1 MNIAVY
7 PGSFDP
13 TTNGHLDVIERAAK
27 IVDKLIVGV
36 LINPNKTGLFTIDER
51 TQQLKMLTAH
61 LPNVEVRAF
70 SGLLVDFARS
80 VQARIVIRGLRAV
93 TDFEYEFQMALTNR
107 SLAGEIETLFIPT
120 SAHFMYVSSSMVK
133 EVASFGKSV
142 EGMVPETV
150 QKQMEEKF
158 RAKFKNKEEIF
169 FNEN

>member
-36 LINPNKTGLFTIDER
+36 LINPNKKGLFTVEER
-51 TQQLKMLTAH
+51 VEQLKIITAH
-61 LPNVEVRAF
+61 LPNVEIKSF

-80 VQARIVIRGLRAV
+80 VEARIVIRGLRAV

-107 SLAGEIETLFIPT
+107 SLAEEIETLFIPT
-120 SAHFMYVSSSMVK
+120 SAHYMYVSSSMVK
-133 EVASFGKSV
+133 EVASFGKGV
-142 EGMVPETV
+142 EGMVPELV
-150 QKQMEEKF
+150 QKQM
-158 RAKFKNKEEIF
+158 ADKFKK
-169 FNEN
+169 

>member
-36 LINPNKTGLFTIDER
+36 LINPSKHGLFTVEER
-51 TQQLKMLTAH
+51 VAQLKELTKA
-61 LPNVEVRAF
+61 LPNVEVRSF

-80 VQARIVIRGLRAV
+80 VDARIVIRGLRAV

-107 SLAGEIETLFIPT
+107 SLADEIETLFIPT
-120 SAHFMYVSSSMVK
+120 SAHYMYVSSSMVK

-142 EGMVPETV
+142 EGMVPESI
-150 QKQMEEKF
+150 QKQMDEKF
-158 RAKFKNKEEIF
+158 KKA
-169 FNEN
+169 

>member
-36 LINPNKTGLFTIDER
+36 LINPRKQGLFTVDER
-51 TQQLKMLTAH
+51 VRQLKELTKDLA
-61 LPNVEVRAF
+61 NVEVRSF

-80 VQARIVIRGLRAV
+80 VDAHIVIRGLRAV

-107 SLAGEIETLFIPT
+107 SLADEIETLFIPT
-120 SAHFMYVSSSMVK
+120 SAHYMYVSSSMVK

-142 EGMVPETV
+142 EGMVPESI
-150 QKQMEEKF
+150 QKQMGEKF
-158 RAKFKNKEEIF
+158 KKA
-169 FNEN
+169 

>member
-36 LINPNKTGLFTIDER
+36 LINPSKHGLFSVEER
-51 TQQLKMLTAH
+51 VAQLKELTKA
-61 LPNVEVRAF
+61 LPNVEVRSF

-80 VQARIVIRGLRAV
+80 VDARIVIRGLRAV

-107 SLAGEIETLFIPT
+107 SLADEIETLFIPT
-120 SAHFMYVSSSMVK
+120 SAHYTYVSSSMVK

-142 EGMVPETV
+142 EGMVPESI
-150 QKQMEEKF
+150 QKQMDEKF
-158 RAKFKNKEEIF
+158 KKA
-169 FNEN
+169 

>member
-36 LINPNKTGLFTIDER
+36 LINPNKKGLFTVEER
-51 TQQLKMLTAH
+51 VEQLKSLTQS
-61 LPNVEVRAF
+61 LPNVEVRSF

-80 VQARIVIRGLRAV
+80 VDARIVIRGLRAV

-120 SAHFMYVSSSMVK
+120 SAHYMYVSSSMVK

-142 EGMVPETV
+142 EGMVPESI
-150 QKQMEEKF
+150 QKQMDEKYKNI
-158 RAKFKNKEEIF
+158 AK
-169 FNEN
+169 

>member
-36 LINPNKTGLFTIDER
+36 LINPKKNGLFTIEER
-51 TQQLKMLTAH
+51 VAQLEELTQN
-61 LPNVEVRAF
+61 LPNVEVHSF
-70 SGLLVDFARS
+70 SGLLVDFVRS
-80 VQARIVIRGLRAV
+80 VDARIVIRGLRAV

-107 SLAGEIETLFIPT
+107 SLAEEIETLFIPT
-120 SAHFMYVSSSMVK
+120 SAHYMYVSSSMVK

-150 QKQMEEKF
+150 QKQMND
-158 RAKFKNKEEIF
+158 KFKNS
-169 FNEN
+169 

>member
-13 TTNGHLDVIERAAK
+13 TTNGHLDVIERAAG

-36 LINPNKTGLFTIDER
+36 LINPNKTGLFTIEER
-51 TQQLKMLTAH
+51 VEQLKASTEH
-61 LPNVEVRAF
+61 LPNVEVRSF

-80 VQARIVIRGLRAV
+80 INARIVIRGLRAV

-107 SLAGEIETLFIPT
+107 TLAEEIETLFIPT
-120 SAHFMYVSSSMVK
+120 SAHYMYVSSSMVK

-142 EGMVPETV
+142 EGMVPELV
-150 QKQMEEKF
+150 QKQMAEKF
-158 RAKFKNKEEIF
+158 SGMDPVTDK
-169 FNEN
+169 

>member
-36 LINPNKTGLFTIDER
+36 LINPNKKGLFTVEER
-51 TQQLKMLTAH
+51 VEQLKSLTQS
-61 LPNVEVRAF
+61 LPNVEVRSF

-80 VQARIVIRGLRAV
+80 VDASIVIRGLRAV

-120 SAHFMYVSSSMVK
+120 SAHYMYVSSSMVK

-142 EGMVPETV
+142 EGMVPESI
-150 QKQMEEKF
+150 QKQMDEKYKNI
-158 RAKFKNKEEIF
+158 AK
-169 FNEN
+169 

>member
-36 LINPNKTGLFTIDER
+36 LINPNKKGLFTVEER
-51 TQQLKMLTAH
+51 VEQLKSLTRS
-61 LPNVEVRAF
+61 LPNVEVRSF

-80 VQARIVIRGLRAV
+80 VDARIVIRGLRAV

-120 SAHFMYVSSSMVK
+120 SAHYMYVSSSMVK

-142 EGMVPETV
+142 EGMVPESI
-150 QKQMEEKF
+150 QKQMDEKYKNI
-158 RAKFKNKEEIF
+158 AK
-169 FNEN
+169 

>member
-13 TTNGHLDVIERAAK
+13 TTNGHLDVIERAAR

-36 LINPNKTGLFTIDER
+36 LINPNKKGLFTVEER
-51 TQQLKMLTAH
+51 VMQLKELTAG
-61 LPNVEVRAF
+61 LPNVEVRSF

-80 VQARIVIRGLRAV
+80 VDARIVIRGLRAV

-142 EGMVPETV
+142 EGMVPETI
-150 QKQMEEKF
+150 QKQMEEKY
-158 RAKFKNKEEIF
+158 RTKFMNKEEIYF
-169 FNEN
+169 YES

>member
-13 TTNGHLDVIERAAK
+13 TTNGHLDVIERAAR

-36 LINPNKTGLFTIDER
+36 LTNPKKSGLFTVEER
-51 TQQLKMLTAH
+51 VAQLKETTKH
-61 LPNVEVRAF
+61 LKNVEVRSF

-80 VQARIVIRGLRAV
+80 VDARIVIRGLRAV

-120 SAHFMYVSSSMVK
+120 SAHYMYVSSSMVK

-142 EGMVPETV
+142 EGMVPEYV
-150 QKQMEEKF
+150 QKQMDDKF
-158 RAKFKNKEEIF
+158 RNSFK
-169 FNEN
+169 